1 MYPSV
6 QGTQRYVW
14 IWVAPPCLPP
24 TLSYSL
30 KFILSDP
37 VQLCCHLHTNGCFL
51 AGRSLLHYGSG
62 MVDPDLQN
70 VTAGGCNGVIR
81 LSSVDTT
88 MLKNDSMTYFLP
100 KLSSSHFCLLVLVL
114 VFLFLSQKIPEKR
127 RQSPGRQWAQCS
139 MKNRFHRARAH
150 LVFAVDRIHFQTM

>member
-6 QGTQRYVW
+6 QGTQCYVW
-14 IWVAPPCLPP
+14 IWAAPPCSPP

-37 VQLCCHLHTNGCFL
+37 VQLRCHLHTNGCFL
-51 AGRSLLHYGSG
+51 AGRSLPHYGSG
-62 MVDPDLQN
+62 MVDTDLHN

-88 MLKNDSMTYFLP
+88 MLKNDCMTYFLP
-100 KLSSSHFCLLVLVL
+100 KLSSSHFCLLLLVI
-114 VFLFLSQKIPEKR
+114 VFLFLSQKIPEKWR
-127 RQSPGRQWAQCS
+127 WSPGRRWVQCS
-139 MKNRFHRARAH
+139 MKNCFCRVRVH
-150 LVFAVDRIHFQTM
+150 LVFAVDRIHLQTM